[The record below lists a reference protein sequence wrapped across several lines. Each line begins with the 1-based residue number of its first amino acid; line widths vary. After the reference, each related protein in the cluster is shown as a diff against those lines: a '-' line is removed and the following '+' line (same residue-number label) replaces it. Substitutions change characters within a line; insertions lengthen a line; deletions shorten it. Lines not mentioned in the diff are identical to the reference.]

1 MSDYLIFD
9 NIDTRTLN
17 NISVFAGSVD
27 NTPKRVYTPVEIA
40 GRNGVFYIDER
51 RFEDV
56 EQTYSIVALTKED
69 GSAFINALASKVGYF
84 RLSDSFNTDEF
95 YQATFTSGA
104 QVKIPSTRDKSVFE
118 ITFTRKPQRFLTSGE
133 TAVSV
138 ANNGTITNPT
148 LFDAKPQLQ
157 VKGYGSI
164 GIGDEEIIV
173 QNVPLGMIKVGNGL
187 IRTLSGHSG
196 NYHQSI
202 NLTDVVTGDEIYS
215 NEKKVN
221 FTLSL
226 PSSAGPFTSFN
237 ITSTTKCSA
246 SVVFGNYSATVSV
259 TMDDCTFEKGTSLTE
274 EATVGLSF
282 VHKGTTK
289 TATVTVR
296 TVYSGSSTLTHHAD
310 ITNYNY
316 ISETISM
323 NVPDVYADSTK
334 TATGNPLYIDLD
346 IGEAWNEDSGTPVS
360 LNNAVQIPAELPTLP
375 PGSTTITYD
384 NTITLFKV
392 LPRWWKV

>member
-148 LFDAKPQLQ
+148 LFEAKPQLQ
-157 VKGYGSI
+157 VKGYGTI
-164 GIGDEEIIV
+164 GFGGSEIIID
-173 QNVPLGMIKVGNGL
+173 NVPLGLIKVGNA
-187 IRTLSGHSG
+187 INISRSG
-196 NYHQSI
+196 NSYTYSQSI
-202 NLTDVVTGDEIYS
+202 HLTNVETGDEIYS
-215 NEKKVN
+215 NEKTLEFN
-221 FTLSL
+221 FRINSV
-226 PSSAGPFTSFN
+226 AGPITSFS
-237 ITSTTKCSA
+237 ITGTSKCSA
-246 SVVFGNYSATVSV
+246 TVNYSQYSAVISA
-259 TMDDCTFEKGTSLTE
+259 TMDDCTFQKGTSLTE
-274 EATVGLSF
+274 EATVSFSF
-282 VHKGTTK
+282 VHKSTTTTGTLTI
-289 TATVTVR
+289 R
-296 TVYSGSSTLTHHAD
+296 TVYSGSSTLNHYVNCTS
-310 ITNYNY
+310 YNY
-316 ISETISM
+316 MSESFAM
-323 NVPDVYADSTK
+323 RVPDAYADSTK

-360 LNNAVQIPAELPTLP
+360 LNNAVQLPAELPALP
-375 PGSTTITYD
+375 SGATTITYD
-384 NTITLFKV
+384 NTITSFKV